1 MAIEDIVGDGVA
13 HYAEAEAKL
22 REARD
27 AILALSGTTGIYAQV
42 QQANPPPPEG
52 IRPFGYIEAAK
63 RSARA
68 QRLAGRIAEVLAEVL
83 ELHESDTDRAQ
94 ELGID
99 VPAPPGV
106 IIPMGGGR

>member
-1 MAIEDIVGDGVA
+1 MAIEEDVAEGVD
-13 HYAEAEAKL
+13 HYAEAEAKV

-27 AILALSGTTGIYAQV
+27 AMLALPAVYVAV
-42 QQANPPPPEG
+42 QQANPTPPEG
-52 IRPFGYIEAAK
+52 VRGFGHTEAQR

-68 QRLAGRIAEVLAEVL
+68 QRLAGRLAEVL
-83 ELHESDTDRAQ
+83 EAILEAHEDDTARAQ

-99 VPAPPGV
+99 VPPPPGV